1 MRNLWIFLS
10 KYNAFFF
17 FIIFFSISVILLV
30 TYNSYQRASTWNS
43 SNKLIGE
50 AFQQA
55 DRFTSYLK
63 LSATNDSLAKE
74 NALLRNQ
81 LKSSFFNDSTERG
94 SVNDTIYQ
102 QQYKYI
108 VAKVVNNSINK
119 QNNFITI
126 NRGSRHG
133 IKRGMGVIGPAGIVG
148 IIRDVSENFS
158 RIQSLLHSQSRFSAS
173 VNGNIGSL
181 VWGDG
186 NYDPR
191 VAMLK
196 DIPSH
201 VVLRRGD
208 KVVTSGFSLFP
219 AGIDIGRVTSTSPD
233 GGNSFLN
240 IKVKLSTD
248 FSALQYIYV
257 VTDLYAAEQ
266 RALESKE
273 ENKALQ

>member
-17 FIIFFSISVILLV
+17 FIIFFTISIVLLL
-30 TYNSYQRASTWNS
+30 TYNSYQNASTWNS
-43 SNKLIGE
+43 SNKIIGQ
-50 AFQQA
+50 AFQQS
-55 DRFTSYLK
+55 DQFKSYLK
-63 LSATNDSLAKE
+63 LGATNDSLSKE
-74 NALLRNQ
+74 NAWLRNQ
-81 LKSSFFNDSTERG
+81 LKSSTFNDSVERG
-94 SVNDTIYQ
+94 SVNDTIHH
-102 QQYKYI
+102 QQYRYI
-108 VAKVVNNSINK
+108 VAKVVNNSINR
-119 QNNFITI
+119 QNNFVTI
-126 NRGSRHG
+126 NRGLRHG
-133 IKRGMGVIGPAGIVG
+133 IKRGMGVIGPTGIVG
-148 IIRDVSENFS
+148 IIRDVSDNFA

-191 VAMLK
+191 IAMLK

-201 VVLRRGD
+201 VILKRGN

-219 AGIDIGRVTSTSPD
+219 AGLDIGTVATTNPD

-240 IKVKLSTD
+240 VKVKLSTD

-257 VTDLYAAEQ
+257 VTDLYAEEQ
-266 RALESKE
+266 QALEAKE